1 MNYCLKYDIIICNYL
16 IDTVTEVFFVTTAEK
31 IFGILKEFFTKFLI
45 EPVKHIEVKDVIDI
59 LLLALVLFFV
69 YRLIR
74 DSRAWKLL
82 VGLGVIFLVTMIA
95 RAFDMSGLNFIF
107 GNFQQLGIIAILILF
122 QPELRMSLEKVG
134 ETPITGVKSI
144 ASESK
149 DLATHSA
156 EIDAIC
162 TAVNDLARDKVG
174 ALIVI
179 ERSTKLGDFIKSGVV
194 VDAAISSHLLRNLFF
209 NKAPLHDGAVIIR
222 NSRVC
227 AAGCFL
233 PLSTKEDINKD
244 LGTRHRAAIGLT
256 EVSDAL
262 VIVVS
267 EETGTVSV
275 SKDGNLERNF
285 SYSSLKQMLNTHVY
299 PQNLLENTT
308 KSAKANKKKDKHIEA
323 DGGEE
328 E

>member
-1 MNYCLKYDIIICNYL
+1 ML
-16 IDTVTEVFFVTTAEK
+16 TAEK
-31 IFGILKEFFTKFLI
+31 VVDVIKAFFTKFLI
-45 EPVKHIEVKDVIDI
+45 EPVRHMEFKDGIDI
-59 LLLALVLFFV
+59 LVLALVLFFI

-82 VGLGVIFLVTMIA
+82 VGFGVIFVITVVADSFEMN
-95 RAFDMSGLNFIF
+95 GLNFIF
-107 GNFQQLGIIAILILF
+107 GNFHQLGIIAVLILF
-122 QPELRMSLEKVG
+122 QPELRMALEKVG
-134 ETPITGVKSI
+134 ATPITGVKSI
-144 ASESK
+144 AAESK
-149 DLATHSA
+149 ELAAHNA

-162 TAVNDLARDKVG
+162 TAVNDLSREKVG

-179 ERSTKLGDFIKSGVV
+179 ERSTKLGDFIKSGVI
-194 VDAAISSHLLRNLFF
+194 VDASISSHLIRNLFF

-267 EETGTVSV
+267 EETGTISV
-275 SKDGNLERNF
+275 SIDGNLERNF
-285 SYSSLKQMLNTHVY
+285 NYSSLKQMLIAKVY
-299 PQNLLENTT
+299 SQSVNDLNS
-308 KSAKANKKKDKHIEA
+308 KNAKKKEQDS
-323 DGGEE
+323 EE
-328 E
+328 SQGDEK

>member
-1 MNYCLKYDIIICNYL
+1 ML
-16 IDTVTEVFFVTTAEK
+16 TAEK
-31 IFGILKEFFTKFLI
+31 IVGVVEGFFTKFLI
-45 EPVKHIEVKDVIDI
+45 EPVRHMEFKDGIDI
-59 LLLALVLFFV
+59 FVLALVLFFV

-82 VGLGVIFLVTMIA
+82 IGLGVIFVVTIVA
-95 RAFDMSGLNFIF
+95 RNFEMNGLNFIF

-122 QPELRMSLEKVG
+122 QPELRMALEKVG

-144 ASESK
+144 AADSK
-149 DLATHSA
+149 DLAAHSA

-162 TAVNDLARDKVG
+162 TAAVDLSREKVG

-194 VDAAISSHLLRNLFF
+194 IDASISSHLIRNLFF

-267 EETGTVSV
+267 EETGTISV
-275 SKDGNLERNF
+275 SIDGNLERNF
-285 SYSSLKQMLNTHVY
+285 NYSSLKQMLIAKVY
-299 PQNLLENTT
+299 SQSINEQNLKN
-308 KSAKANKKKDKHIEA
+308 NKKK
-323 DGGEE
+323 EE
-328 E
+328 SFDEPQGDEE

>member
-1 MNYCLKYDIIICNYL
+1 M
-16 IDTVTEVFFVTTAEK
+16 FTAEK
-31 IFGILKEFFTKFLI
+31 IAEAVRTFFTKFLI
-45 EPVKHIEVKDVIDI
+45 EPVRHMEIKDGIDI
-59 LLLALVLFFV
+59 FVLALVLFFI

-82 VGLGVIFLVTMIA
+82 VGFAVIFVITVVA
-95 RAFDMSGLNFIF
+95 RNFEMNGLNFIF

-122 QPELRMSLEKVG
+122 QPELRMALEKVG
-134 ETPITGVKSI
+134 ETPITSVKSL
-144 ASESK
+144 AAESK
-149 DLATHSA
+149 ELAAHSA

-162 TAVNDLARDKVG
+162 TSVVDLSREKVG

-179 ERSTKLGDFIKSGVV
+179 ERSTKLNDFIKSGVI
-194 VDAAISSHLLRNLFF
+194 VDASISSHLIRNLFF
-209 NKAPLHDGAVIIR
+209 DKAPLHDGAVIIR

-256 EVSDAL
+256 EVSDAI

-267 EETGTVSV
+267 EETGIISV
-275 SKDGNLERNF
+275 SIDGNLDRNF
-285 SYSSLKQMLNTHVY
+285 NYTSLKQLLIDRFYSQFLND
-299 PQNLLENTT
+299 QNT
-308 KSAKANKKKDKHIEA
+308 KNSKKKEEILNVPES
-323 DGGEE
+323 DGE
-328 E
+328 

>member
-1 MNYCLKYDIIICNYL
+1 ML
-16 IDTVTEVFFVTTAEK
+16 TAEK
-31 IFGILKEFFTKFLI
+31 IVDVVKDFFTKFLI
-45 EPVKHIEVKDVIDI
+45 EPVKGIEIKDVIDI
-59 LLLALVLFFV
+59 LALSLVLFFV

-82 VGLGVIFLVTMIA
+82 VGLGVIFLATMVA
-95 RAFDMSGLNFIF
+95 RAFDMSALNFIF
-107 GNFQQLGIIAILILF
+107 GNFQQLGILAILILF
-122 QPELRMSLEKVG
+122 QPELRMALEKVG
-134 ETPITGVKSI
+134 ETPISGVKSI

-149 DLATHSA
+149 DLAAHSA

-194 VDAAISSHLLRNLFF
+194 VDAAISSHLLRNIFF

-244 LGTRHRAAIGLT
+244 LGTRHRAAIGMT

-267 EETGTVSV
+267 EETGTISV
-275 SKDGNLERNF
+275 SMDGNLERNF
-285 SYSSLKQMLNTHVY
+285 NYSTLKQTLNTYVY
-299 PQNLLENTT
+299 PQSSGETVARVQKN
-308 KSAKANKKKDKHIEA
+308 SKKKDRSSDA
-323 DGGEE
+323 DDGEE